1 MGLLSRTVFRE
12 TLSATLLGV
21 LLFTF
26 VLFLKSADQLFE
38 LLVRSSADPATVA
51 YLFALALPPAIVFTA
66 PIGILAGLL
75 VCLGRMSSDGE
86 ITAMR
91 AAGLPGRR
99 VAPPVL
105 ILALLAALGTACCSL
120 WLCPWAYRETYRI
133 AQGLAAQQ
141 LTANIA
147 PRVFQEQF
155 PNSILFV
162 RDVIPGPV
170 VRWQN
175 IFLADLRPPSE
186 RGSGAQEDAE
196 GPRITVAREGVATPD
211 PGRNRIQLSLRDART
226 YEAGKDPVDYYYNSS
241 TSREMAVDAG
251 KPRES
256 PSRPVLGT
264 DTGPLLRLA
273 RDSVEARVELHQR
286 FAFPLACILLALIG
300 IPLGISSKKSSRS
313 AALVTTVFVAFLY
326 RTSMI
331 GLVGLAKRETL
342 PVGLAVWTPNV
353 VLAVV
358 GLVLLARLERPG
370 DRDVTGAV
378 GRWLRARLRQVQALS
393 PALQPGR
400 LSSGRAGQ
408 FPLLPQVLDTYI
420 LSSFFLYFLLFL
432 VSFVLMTE
440 VYTFYELLSDII
452 RNKIPMPRVLT
463 YLYYLAP
470 MLIYSST
477 SVSAMVAVLVTFGVM
492 TKNNEVIAFK
502 SCGISLYRLSV
513 PVILASLLLSASLFA
528 FDYYYVPEANR
539 RQDAIRAEIKGGPVR
554 TYDRPEQTWIS
565 GQGWRRFYYYKYL
578 DSSKG
583 EMGGVTVFELEP
595 TSFRLRRHISADRAY
610 WSASLKTW
618 VFENG
623 WRRDLEGAKIGLETF
638 QTSTFPELDEPPSY
652 FVKEVKQDKQMNF
665 TELADYIADLSRS
678 GFDTVQLRIQYYKKF
693 AVPLFV
699 LILASLSVPFAFLTG
714 SRGALA
720 GVGVSFGIA
729 IAYWSVSQLFEQIG
743 NINQLPPA
751 AAAWAPNAVFLLAA
765 VYLMTRMRT

>member
-12 TLSATLLGV
+12 TLSATLLGI

-26 VLFLKSADQLFE
+26 VLFLRSADQLFE

-51 YLFALALPPAIVFTA
+51 YLFALTLPPALVFTA

-105 ILALLAALGTACCSL
+105 VLALLGALATACCSL
-120 WLCPWAYRETYRI
+120 WLSPWSYRETKRI

-141 LTANIA
+141 LTADIA

-162 RDVIPGPV
+162 REVKPGTV
-170 VRWQN
+170 VQWEN
-175 IFLADLRPPSE
+175 VFLADLRPPDE
-186 RGSGAQEDAE
+186 RGSGAQENAA
-196 GPRITVAREGVATPD
+196 GPRITTAREAKAMPD
-211 PGRNRIQLSLRDART
+211 PAHNRIQLSLTDART
-226 YEAGKDPVDYYYNSS
+226 YEAGKDPGDYYYNSS
-241 TSREMAVDAG
+241 PSREMAVDAAAP
-251 KPRES
+251 KEA
-256 PSRPVLGT
+256 PSRPVLET

-273 RDSVEARVELHQR
+273 RNSVDARVELHQR
-286 FAFPLACILLALIG
+286 FAHPLACLLLALIG
-300 IPLGISSKKSSRS
+300 IPLGISSKKAGRS

-326 RTSMI
+326 QTGMI
-331 GLVGLAKRETL
+331 GLIGLAKREML
-342 PVGLAVWTPNV
+342 PVGVAVWTPSI
-353 VLAVV
+353 VLAIV
-358 GLVLLARLERPG
+358 GLVLLVRLERPG
-370 DRDVTGAV
+370 DRDLTGAV
-378 GRWLRARLRQVQALS
+378 GRWLRARYRQLRALS
-393 PALQPGR
+393 PALQPASR
-400 LSSGRAGQ
+400 LNGRARL
-408 FPLLPQVLDTYI
+408 FRLLPQVLDTYI

-432 VSFVLMTE
+432 VCFVLMTE
-440 VYTFYELLSDII
+440 VYTFYELLSDVIK
-452 RNKIPMPRVLT
+452 NKIPMSRVLT

-470 MLIYSST
+470 MLIYGST
-477 SVSAMVAVLVTFGVM
+477 SMSALVAVLVTFGVM

-502 SCGISLYRLSV
+502 SCGISLFRLSV

-539 RQDAIRAEIKGGPVR
+539 RQDAIRAEIKGSPVR

-583 EMGGVTVFELEP
+583 EMGGVIVFELEP

-623 WRRDLEGAKIGLETF
+623 WRRDLEGLKKFETF
-638 QTSTFPELDEPPSY
+638 QTATFPELDEPPSY

-665 TELADYIADLSRS
+665 RELADYVADLQRS
-678 GFDTVQLRIQYYKKF
+678 GFDTVQLQIQYYKKF
-693 AVPLFV
+693 SVPLFV
-699 LILASLSVPFAFLTG
+699 LILAMLSVPFAFLTG

-729 IAYWSVSQLFEQIG
+729 IAYWSVNQLFEQIG

-751 AAAWAPNAVFLLAA
+751 AAAWAPNVVFLLAA
-765 VYLMTRMRT
+765 IYLMTRMRT

>member
-1 MGLLSRTVFRE
+1 MGLLSRTVFWE
-12 TLSATLLGV
+12 TLSATLLGT

-26 VLFLKSADQLFE
+26 VLFLKSADKLFE
-38 LLVRSSADPATVA
+38 LLVRSSADPTTVA
-51 YLFALALPPAIVFTA
+51 YLFTLALPPVLVFTA

-99 VAPPVL
+99 VARPVL
-105 ILALLAALGTACCSL
+105 VLALLAALGTACCSL
-120 WLCPWAYRETYRI
+120 WLSPWSWRETNRI
-133 AQGLAAQQ
+133 TQGLVAQQ

-155 PNSILFV
+155 PNFILFV
-162 RDVIPGPV
+162 REVKPGTVARWEDV
-170 VRWQN
+170 
-175 IFLADLRPPSE
+175 FLADLRPPGNS
-186 RGSGAQEDAE
+186 GSGAQEDAA
-196 GPRITVAREGVATPD
+196 GPRITTARQASAMPD
-211 PGRNRIQLSLRDART
+211 PARNRIQLSLVDART
-226 YEAGKDPVDYYYNSS
+226 YEAGQDPGDYYYDSS
-241 TSREMAVDAG
+241 PSRQMAVDAD
-251 KPRES
+251 KPKEA
-256 PSRPVLGT
+256 PSKPIQET
-264 DTGPLLRLA
+264 DTLPLLRLA
-273 RDSVEARVELHQR
+273 RNSVEARVELHQR
-286 FAFPLACILLALIG
+286 FALPLACLLLALIG
-300 IPLGISSKKSSRS
+300 IPLGISSKKSGRS

-326 RTSMI
+326 QTGMI
-331 GLVGLAKRETL
+331 GLIGLAKRGTL
-342 PVGLAVWTPNV
+342 PVGLAVWTPNI
-353 VLAVV
+353 VLAIA
-358 GLVLLARLERPG
+358 GLVLLVRLELPG
-370 DRDVTGAV
+370 DKDVAGAV
-378 GRWLRARLRQVQALS
+378 GRWLKALYRQLRALS
-393 PALQPGR
+393 PAIQPGR
-400 LSSGRAGQ
+400 RLNGRARHLR
-408 FPLLPQVLDTYI
+408 LLPQVLDTYI

-440 VYTFYELLSDII
+440 IYTFYELLSDII
-452 RNKIPMPRVLT
+452 KNKIPMSRVLT

-477 SVSAMVAVLVTFGVM
+477 SMSAMVAVLVTFGVM

-539 RQDAIRAEIKGGPVR
+539 RQDAIRAEIKGSPVR

-583 EMGGVTVFELEP
+583 EMGGVVVFELEP
-595 TSFRLRRHISADRAY
+595 ATFRLRRHISADRAY
-610 WSASLKTW
+610 WSPALKTW

-623 WRRDLEGAKIGLETF
+623 WRRDLEGVKKFEKF
-638 QTSTFPELDEPPSY
+638 QTATFPELDEPPSY
-652 FVKEVKQDKQMNF
+652 FLKEVKQDKQMNF
-665 TELADYIADLSRS
+665 RELAYYIADLQRS
-678 GFDTVQLRIQYYKKF
+678 GFDTVQLQIQYFKKF
-693 AVPLFV
+693 SVPLFV
-699 LILASLSVPFAFLTG
+699 LILAMISVPFAFLTG
-714 SRGALA
+714 NRGALA

-743 NINQLPPA
+743 NINQLQPA

-765 VYLMTRMRT
+765 IYLMTRMRT

>member
-1 MGLLSRTVFRE
+1 MGLLSRAVFRE
-12 TLSATLLGV
+12 TLSATLLGI

-26 VLFLKSADQLFE
+26 VLFLRSADQLFE
-38 LLVRSSADPATVA
+38 LLVRSSADPATIA
-51 YLFALALPPAIVFTA
+51 YLFALALPPALVFTA

-105 ILALLAALGTACCSL
+105 VLALLAALGTAGCSL
-120 WLCPWAYRETYRI
+120 WLSPWAYRETYRI

-141 LTANIA
+141 LTADIA

-155 PNSILFV
+155 PNTILFV
-162 RDVIPGPV
+162 RDVKPGTV
-170 VRWQN
+170 VKWEN
-175 IFLADLRPPSE
+175 VFLADLRPPGE
-186 RGSGAQEDAE
+186 RGSGAQENAA
-196 GPRITVAREGVATPD
+196 GPRVTVAREGFAVPD
-211 PGRNRIQLSLRDART
+211 PARNRIQLSLIDART
-226 YEAGKDPVDYYYNSS
+226 YEAGKDPGVYYYNSS
-241 TSREMAVDAG
+241 TSREVAVDAG
-251 KPRES
+251 KPREA
-256 PSRPVLGT
+256 PSRPVSGT
-264 DTGPLLRLA
+264 GTRALLRLA
-273 RDSVEARVELHQR
+273 QNSVEARVELHQR
-286 FAFPLACILLALIG
+286 FALPLACLLLALIG
-300 IPLGISSKKSSRS
+300 IPLGISSKKSGRS

-326 RTSMI
+326 RTGMI
-331 GLVGLAKRETL
+331 GLIGLAKRETL
-342 PVGLAVWTPNV
+342 PVGVAVWTPNIV
-353 VLAVV
+353 MAIV
-358 GLVLLARLERPG
+358 GLVLLVRLERPG

-378 GRWLRARLRQVQALS
+378 GRWLSARYRQLRALS
-393 PALQPGR
+393 PAR
-400 LSSGRAGQ
+400 RFNGRAGQ
-408 FPLLPQVLDTYI
+408 FRLLPQVLDTYI

-452 RNKIPMPRVLT
+452 RNKIPMSRVLT

-470 MLIYSST
+470 MLIYNST
-477 SVSAMVAVLVTFGVM
+477 SVSALVAVLVTFGVM
-492 TKNNEVIAFK
+492 TRNNEVIAFK

-539 RQDAIRAEIKGGPVR
+539 RQDAIRAEIKGSPVR

-578 DSSKG
+578 DSAKG
-583 EMGGVTVFELEP
+583 EMGGVIVFELEP
-595 TSFRLRRHISADRAY
+595 ASFRLRRHISADRAY
-610 WSASLKTW
+610 WSAALKTW

-623 WRRDLEGAKIGLETF
+623 WRRDLEGDKKFETF
-638 QTSTFPELDEPPSY
+638 QTATFPELNEPPSY
-652 FVKEVKQDKQMNF
+652 FLKEVKQDKQMNF
-665 TELADYIADLSRS
+665 RELADYVDDLQRS
-678 GFDTVQLRIQYYKKF
+678 GFNTVQLRIQYYKKF
-693 AVPLFV
+693 SIPLFV
-699 LILASLSVPFAFLTG
+699 LILAAISVPFAFLTG

-729 IAYWSVSQLFEQIG
+729 IAYWSVNQLFEQIG

-765 VYLMTRMRT
+765 IYLMTRMRT